1 MRLVHFAKLKQ
12 SSVHSL
18 AAFTRPAVRPSALSS
33 FSLSTRTTA
42 DFPPPFVPVFGKIQ
56 DHLDNVAMVDA
67 LGTHSYSKLLKFSQT
82 IHSKLSRII
91 NPREQTRI
99 SFLCPSDIRYVAT
112 QWACWLGGNVAV
124 PLYHQHPDSMLEYY
138 IKDSQT
144 TVLLTTEEY
153 RGRIEQLGKCL
164 SLPTVV
170 VDGPLDE
177 KPDTLEEKNW
187 ASCSNVVAVQDFLKD
202 EDALMMYTS
211 GTTGPPKGVVLSFG
225 NIHFQV
231 SQIRKAWEWVPGD
244 VMLHALPLH
253 HTHGIISGLLSPL
266 YSRATC
272 LMLPKFDA
280 AEVWKHLLHLDKN
293 KPPVSIFMAVP
304 TMYVK
309 LIEHYE
315 QHLRRNKETAP
326 EVVKKVF
333 AENIRFV
340 ISGSASL
347 PQPIFEKFQEI
358 TDMTIL
364 ERYGMTEVGVPL
376 SNALHGKR
384 YPGCVGYPTT
394 GVEVCIADLD
404 PGSDMGYKP
413 LVIGTDEGSKFL
425 QGPDRASGELLIR
438 GSNVFKYY
446 WNKPQVTQDSFTK
459 DGWFKTGDSA
469 SCTEEGVYK
478 ILGRTSADIIKTGG
492 YKVSALEVERHLL
505 AHPDILEC
513 TVVGAPD
520 ATWGERVAALVVL
533 KEPSATLELAPLRAW
548 CKERMA
554 PYCVPS
560 ILLCVPA
567 LERNFLG
574 KVNKKELVK
583 KTWPSPQK

>member
-1 MRLVHFAKLKQ
+1 MRLVHLAKLKR
-12 SSVHSL
+12 SSIHSL
-18 AAFTRPAVRPSALSS
+18 VTLNRLVVRPSSLSS
-33 FSLSTRTTA
+33 CSLSTKTTS
-42 DFPPPFVPVFGKIQ
+42 DFPPPFVPVFGSIQ
-56 DHLDNVAMVDA
+56 NHLDNVAIVDV
-67 LGTHSYSKLLKFSQT
+67 LGTHSYLKLLKFSRT
-82 IHSKLSRII
+82 IQRKLSQII

-99 SFLCPSDIRYVAT
+99 SFLCPSDVRYVAA

-144 TVLLTTEEY
+144 TVLLTTKEY
-153 RGRIEQLGKCL
+153 RDRIEQLGKSL
-164 SLPTVV
+164 GLPTVV
-170 VDGPLDE
+170 VDGMLDE
-177 KPDTLEEKNW
+177 NADTFEEKNW
-187 ASCSNVVAVQDFLKD
+187 DMLKD
-202 EDALMMYTS
+202 KDALMMYTS

-280 AEVWKHLLHLDKN
+280 AEVWKHLLHLDKS

-315 QHLRRNKETAP
+315 QHLRGNKETAP
-326 EVVKKVF
+326 EVVQKVF
-333 AENIRFV
+333 SENIRFV

-347 PQPIFEKFQEI
+347 PQPIFERFQEV
-358 TDMTIL
+358 TGMTIL

-384 YPGCVGYPTT
+384 YPGCVGYPTA

-404 PGSDMGYKP
+404 PSYDMGYNP
-413 LVIGTDEGSKFL
+413 LVTGTEEGSKFL

-446 WNKPQVTQDSFTK
+446 WNKPEVTQESFTK

-469 SCTEEGVYK
+469 SCTDGVYK

-520 ATWGERVAALVVL
+520 DTWGERVAAVVVL
-533 KEPSATLELAPLRAW
+533 KEPSAALELAPLRAW

>member
-1 MRLVHFAKLKQ
+1 MRLIHFAKLKQ
-12 SSVHSL
+12 SRVQSL
-18 AAFTRPAVRPSALSS
+18 AVFNRLVARPSSLSS
-33 FSLSTRTTA
+33 CSLSTKTTS

-56 DHLDNVAMVDA
+56 DHLDNVAVVDV
-67 LGTHSYSKLLKFSQT
+67 LGTHSYSQLLKFSQT
-82 IHSKLSRII
+82 IQSKLNQII

-99 SFLCPSDIRYVAT
+99 SFLCPSDVRYVAA

-144 TVLLTTEEY
+144 TVLLTTKEY
-153 RGRIEQLGKCL
+153 RDRIEQLGKNLC
-164 SLPTVV
+164 LPTVV
-170 VDGPLDE
+170 VDGPLDKE
-177 KPDTLEEKNW
+177 VDAFEEKDW
-187 ASCSNVVAVQDFLKD
+187 DMLKG

-244 VMLHALPLH
+244 VLLHALPLH

-280 AEVWKHLLHLDKN
+280 AEVWKHLLHLDKS

-315 QHLRRNKETAP
+315 QHMRRNKETAP

-347 PQPIFEKFQEI
+347 PQPIFEKFEEI
-358 TDMTIL
+358 TGMTIL

-376 SNALHGKR
+376 SNPLHGKR
-384 YPGCVGYPTT
+384 YPGCVGYPTA

-404 PGSDMGYKP
+404 PSSDVGYNP
-413 LVIGTDEGSKFL
+413 LVIGTAEGSQFL

-438 GSNVFKYY
+438 GRNVFKYY

-469 SCTEEGVYK
+469 SCIEGVYK

-520 ATWGERVAALVVL
+520 NTWGERVAAVVVL
-533 KEPSATLELAPLRAW
+533 KEPSTTLELAPLRAW

-560 ILLCVPA
+560 LLLCVPA

-583 KTWPSPQK
+583 KTWPAPQN